1 MEMIF
6 AMDQDCAMGNNNES
20 TNKYSL
26 LWHIP
31 EDMRRFRAITEGHVV
46 VMGRKTFESIGRPL
60 PRRINIVLSSR
71 PSTNRKIVVPA
82 KQSEIIY
89 VTDVY
94 ELFSVLHG
102 IENRKV
108 FVIGGTQ
115 IYNQL
120 LPFVDTIH
128 VTHIRRHS
136 KKESMDTSREGSSN
150 IYISSQV
157 VDEMKNEFQ
166 GECVQDW
173 TSANDGGIQYA
184 FHVYNRIKMHA

>member
-6 AMDQDCAMGNNNES
+6 AMDQDFAMGNNDES

-26 LWHIP
+26 LWRIP
-31 EDMRRFRAITEGHVV
+31 EDMRRFRAITEDHVV
-46 VMGRKTFESIGRPL
+46 VMGRKTFESIGKPL
-60 PRRINIVLSSR
+60 PRRINLVLSSR
-71 PSTNRKIVVPA
+71 PPTNRKILVPA
-82 KQSEIIY
+82 IQSEIIY

-102 IENRKV
+102 IENRKI

-115 IYNQL
+115 IYTQL
-120 LPFVDTIH
+120 MPFVDKIH
-128 VTHIRRHS
+128 VTHIRRS
-136 KKESMDTSREGSSN
+136 NNISREGN

-157 VDEMKNEFQ
+157 VDEMQKDFV

-173 TSANDGGIQYA
+173 TVGGDDIQYA
-184 FHVYNRIKMHA
+184 FHVYNRIKMNA

>member
-6 AMDQDCAMGNNNES
+6 AMDQDFAMGNNNDT

-26 LWHIP
+26 LWRIP

-46 VMGRKTFESIGRPL
+46 VMGRKTFESIGKPL
-60 PRRINIVLSSR
+60 PRRINLVLSSR
-71 PSTNRKIVVPA
+71 PPTNRKIVVNA
-82 KQSEIIY
+82 TQSEIIY

-102 IENRKV
+102 IENRKI

-128 VTHIRRHS
+128 VTHIRHS
-136 KKESMDTSREGSSN
+136 NNAVKNASNN

-157 VDEMKNEFQ
+157 VDEMKNEFA

-173 TSANDGGIQYA
+173 TVGSDDIQYA